1 MKYVCLCVCLFVPFV
16 KFLFRGSLAN
26 QSTVLD
32 YLTNQRTV
40 LDELYQ
46 LKSIQFRPI
55 KCNVV
60 SLSTPF
66 HFRYHKIE

>member
-40 LDELYQ
+40 LNELYQ
-46 LKSIQFRPI
+46 RKSAIQFRPI
-55 KCNVV
+55 KCKV
-60 SLSTPF
+60 
-66 HFRYHKIE
+66 